1 MQIYNILLTNNYI
14 VYISLFVA
22 FILWIITISS
32 VTITEITS
40 PFYVFSILP
49 LYYWIGIFIIISIF
63 VFKYI
68 YNLSTQ
74 IYLDY
79 LFIILFCLYLY
90 GTFSI
95 IMENPRFMDVYMH
108 SGFAIKVI
116 NNAHIEGSRYLEE
129 NPLAF
134 IWLATFTLITKLD
147 VPTLLKTN
155 GIILP
160 LFVAIVLYS
169 LGKHV
174 SHNHK
179 YSLMI
184 VVSFLGLFFIDQGH
198 FSPQMIAI
206 IYLILI
212 TYLFIH
218 NKILTIQKSSY
229 KIIIVLLIV
238 TIVFT
243 NFTTSLAINIIL
255 MSHIIGYLFVTK
267 LKRNIYNYKI
277 FSNSFILLSIIIVL
291 AWLIYMGY
299 RTLDNVIYRLTDLFV
314 NISTISNLSIKTG
327 TSYLYF
333 YFNLLQ
339 YLVASTV
346 IISGCFIIYLLIKK
360 DLSRFSYIGSFIF
373 ISFLVIIPI
382 TLFQLGEE
390 SSTFLQRAYMY
401 ALFGWSILVTLVI
414 SKLNNII
421 LHYMIFGIII
431 LSIVIFPI
439 TRYGGDFANYVPSS
453 LLYTANLLTHDSSLV
468 ITSSFSTK
476 HPFIYSASIN
486 KNEVILSNL
495 KYFNY
500 KEENIQFKINHII
513 SREINK
519 LHTNNMFIM
528 IAERDLIKYSL
539 IKNDDY
545 FINAL
550 KDELNKS
557 ITTNKIADSTQNK
570 VYKVI
575 F

>member
-1 MQIYNILLTNNYI
+1 
-14 VYISLFVA
+14 
-22 FILWIITISS
+22 
-32 VTITEITS
+32 
-40 PFYVFSILP
+40 
-49 LYYWIGIFIIISIF
+49 
-63 VFKYI
+63 
-68 YNLSTQ
+68 
-74 IYLDY
+74 
-79 LFIILFCLYLY
+79 
-90 GTFSI
+90 
-95 IMENPRFMDVYMH
+95 
-108 SGFAIKVI
+108 
-116 NNAHIEGSRYLEE
+116 
-129 NPLAF
+129 
-134 IWLATFTLITKLD
+134 
-147 VPTLLKTN
+147 
-155 GIILP
+155 
-160 LFVAIVLYS
+160 
-169 LGKHV
+169 
-174 SHNHK
+174 
-179 YSLMI
+179 
-184 VVSFLGLFFIDQGH
+184 
-198 FSPQMIAI
+198 
-206 IYLILI
+206 
-212 TYLFIH
+212 
-218 NKILTIQKSSY
+218 
-229 KIIIVLLIV
+229 
-238 TIVFT
+238 
-243 NFTTSLAINIIL
+243 
-255 MSHIIGYLFVTK
+255 
-267 LKRNIYNYKI
+267 
-277 FSNSFILLSIIIVL
+277 
-291 AWLIYMGY
+291 
-299 RTLDNVIYRLTDLFV
+299 
-314 NISTISNLSIKTG
+314 
-327 TSYLYF
+327 
-333 YFNLLQ
+333 
-339 YLVASTV
+339 
-346 IISGCFIIYLLIKK
+346 
-360 DLSRFSYIGSFIF
+360 
-373 ISFLVIIPI
+373 
-382 TLFQLGEE
+382 
-390 SSTFLQRAYMY
+390 MY